1 MCYRK
6 KQKEPCRIVAERR
19 HLFLYKEY
27 FNLTPEIVC
36 VNAIGSNIQQ
46 RLNGCDYDSDTMLI
60 TDNIDL
66 LNAAQTSYQKFPVPY
81 CAVAASERTDLD
93 RTKRGLADLD
103 IQIAEN
109 YIGEIVNLSQFLNS
123 LFWNEIAKTHRHNRP
138 LYYDICKLAVLSG
151 MEIDKAKRTYEVDA
165 NAEIGSLR
173 KRKNAYL
180 KDNPLPRFYKEVT
193 DSKRSVPIGT
203 QALIDAPME
212 YLFAAVENEKRRS
225 NRCEPVTLRSLLR
238 VEACECGHNDS
249 RDKWDIIGTVTEAAQ
264 KLGDIQRRLHGESRD
279 KAAADREEMARIVSE
294 CFRAVSKKIRTQKVI
309 MLLVDEL
316 DKEDS
321 KVSECSSLLLAALCH
336 YNNGYFYDLIEAS
349 RDENITELVQD
360 ENGLE
365 EIYGVAY
372 TRVIR
377 RLAHKAQ

>member
-1 MCYRK
+1 M
-6 KQKEPCRIVAERR
+6 RR
-19 HLFLYKEY
+19 EW
-27 FNLTPEIVC
+27 
-36 VNAIGSNIQQ
+36 
-46 RLNGCDYDSDTMLI
+46 RLG
-60 TDNIDL
+60 
-66 LNAAQTSYQKFPVPY
+66 
-81 CAVAASERTDLD
+81 
-93 RTKRGLADLD
+93 
-103 IQIAEN
+103 
-109 YIGEIVNLSQFLNS
+109 
-123 LFWNEIAKTHRHNRP
+123 
-138 LYYDICKLAVLSG
+138 
-151 MEIDKAKRTYEVDA
+151 
-165 NAEIGSLR
+165 
-173 KRKNAYL
+173 
-180 KDNPLPRFYKEVT
+180 
-193 DSKRSVPIGT
+193 
-203 QALIDAPME
+203 
-212 YLFAAVENEKRRS
+212 
-225 NRCEPVTLRSLLR
+225 
-238 VEACECGHNDS
+238 
-249 RDKWDIIGTVTEAAQ
+249 
-264 KLGDIQRRLHGESRD
+264 